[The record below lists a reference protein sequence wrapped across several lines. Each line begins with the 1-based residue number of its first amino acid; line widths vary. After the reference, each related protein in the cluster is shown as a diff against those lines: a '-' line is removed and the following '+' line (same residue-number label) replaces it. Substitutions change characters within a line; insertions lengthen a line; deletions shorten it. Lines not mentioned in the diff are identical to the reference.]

1 MARRRILRRRA
12 NYVARRVLYFQG
24 RLSRKN
30 VLAKG
35 RKRLRPSYF
44 NEIYDDAGTL
54 RGQYEVLRGVY
65 RRLGDEELANRIL
78 RARERLGELGATF
91 PVDDGAGDLER
102 LLPVDW
108 VPRII
113 VAGEWRTVSEGLLQ
127 RGKAL
132 NAWLRG
138 VYGGGQDLVPEE
150 IVRGS
155 VFYRPHDLPGSS
167 PPIHIYGPDVVHLAT
182 GEYVVLEDNV
192 RVPSGVAYS
201 EAIRR
206 AGLETMPEIY
216 EAYRAL
222 EIYSYYDRLGET
234 LEFAAPEGVE
244 DPNVVVIT
252 RGGSDPAFFEHHRI
266 AQACGIALMTLA
278 DCAVSEGFLHARE
291 SGRKIDVVYRRFDED
306 YVDTDLPELERV
318 YLEGNVALVNAPG
331 VGVADDKA
339 VFPYVPA
346 MIEHYLGEVPIL
358 RNAPTYALTEE
369 ETRAEVIER
378 LPEMVVKPR
387 EGYGAQGILVGPE
400 ALPDDIDAARRNI
413 NRDPT
418 QFVAQETLDFS
429 THMLRGDGEASA
441 EVFVD
446 LRAFV
451 LPAIDYIMPGGL
463 TRVAQPGTR
472 VVNST
477 AGGSSKDTLV
487 LED

>member
-1 MARRRILRRRA
+1 VKRRISRA
-12 NYVARRVLYFQG
+12 GG
-24 RLSRKN
+24 RLR
-30 VLAKG
+30 
-35 RKRLRPSYF
+35 
-44 NEIYDDAGTL
+44 
-54 RGQYEVLRGVY
+54 
-65 RRLGDEELANRIL
+65 
-78 RARERLGELGATF
+78 ELGATF
-91 PVDDGAGDLER
+91 PVDDGTGDLER

-113 VAGEWRTVSEGLLQ
+113 PADEWRTLSRGLLQ
-127 RGKAL
+127 RGRAI
-132 NAWLRG
+132 NAWLRA

-167 PPIHIYGPDVVHLAT
+167 PPIHIYGPDVVHLAS

-206 AGLETMPEIY
+206 AGMETMPEIY
-216 EAYRAL
+216 EAYRAM

-234 LEFAAPEGVE
+234 LELAAPEGVG

-266 AQACGIALMTLA
+266 AQACGIGLMTLA
-278 DCAVSEGFLHARE
+278 DCAVSGGFVFARE
-291 SGRKIDVVYRRFDED
+291 SGRKIDVIYRRFDEN
-306 YVDTDLPELERV
+306 YIDTDLPELERV

-331 VGVADDKA
+331 VGIADDKA

-346 MIEHYLGEVPIL
+346 MIETYLRETPIL

-369 ETRAEVIER
+369 ETRIEVLER

-400 ALPDDIDAARRNI
+400 AHPDDIDAARRNI
-413 NRDPT
+413 HRDPT

-429 THMLRGDGEASA
+429 THLLREGNEQSA

-451 LPAIDYIMPGGL
+451 LPAIGYLMPGGL

-487 LED
+487 LAD

>member
-1 MARRRILRRRA
+1 VYQGLGEAELT
-12 NYVARRVLYFQG
+12 NRVLRAG
-24 RLSRKN
+24 E
-30 VLAKG
+30 
-35 RKRLRPSYF
+35 RLR
-44 NEIYDDAGTL
+44 
-54 RGQYEVLRGVY
+54 
-65 RRLGDEELANRIL
+65 
-78 RARERLGELGATF
+78 ELGATF
-91 PVDDGAGDLER
+91 PVDDGTGDLER

-108 VPRII
+108 VPRLIP
-113 VAGEWRTVSEGLLQ
+113 ADEWRTLSEGLLQ
-127 RGKAL
+127 RGKAI

-138 VYGGGQDLVPEE
+138 VYRAGQELVPEE

-155 VFYRPHDLPGSS
+155 KFYRPHDLSGSS
-167 PPIHIYGPDVVHLAT
+167 PPIHIYGPDVVHLAS

-206 AGLETMPEIY
+206 AGAETMPEVY
-216 EAYRAL
+216 EAYGAM
-222 EIYSYYDRLGET
+222 EIFSYYDRLGET
-234 LEFAAPEGVE
+234 LELAAPPGVE
-244 DPNVVVIT
+244 DPNVAVVT
-252 RGGSDPAFFEHHRI
+252 RGGGDPAFFEHRRI
-266 AQACGIALMTLA
+266 AQACGIALMTL
-278 DCAVSEGFLHARE
+278 DECAVSEAFIYERE
-291 SGRKIDVVYRRFDED
+291 SGRKIDVIYRRFDED
-306 YVDTDLPELERV
+306 YIDTDLPELHSV
-318 YLEGNVALVNAPG
+318 YLEGNVALANAPG

-346 MIEHYLGEVPIL
+346 MIEHYLGETPIL

-369 ETRAEVIER
+369 ETRAEVLAR

-400 ALPDDIDAARRNI
+400 ALPDDIDTARRNI
-413 NRDPT
+413 KKDPT
-418 QFVAQETLDFS
+418 KFIAQETLDFS
-429 THMLRGDGEASA
+429 THVLRGNSEASA

-451 LPAIDYIMPGGL
+451 LPAIGYLMPGGL

-487 LED
+487 LAD

>member
-1 MARRRILRRRA
+1 M
-12 NYVARRVLYFQG
+12 
-24 RLSRKN
+24 
-30 VLAKG
+30 
-35 RKRLRPSYF
+35 RPSYF
-44 NEIYDDAGTL
+44 NEIYDGAGTL
-54 RGQYEVLRGVY
+54 RGPYEALREVY
-65 RRLGDEELANRIL
+65 LGLGDEELAKRIL
-78 RARERLGELGATF
+78 HAGERLGELGATF
-91 PVDDGAGDLER
+91 PVDDGMGDLER

-113 VAGEWRTVSEGLLQ
+113 AADDWRTLSEGLLQ

-138 VYGGGQDLVPEE
+138 VYGGGQDIVPEE

-167 PPIHIYGPDVVHLAT
+167 PPIHIYGPDVVHLAS

-206 AGLETMPEIY
+206 AGMETMPEVY
-216 EAYRAL
+216 DAYRAM

-234 LEFAAPEGVE
+234 LELAAPEGAE

-252 RGGSDPAFFEHHRI
+252 RGGGDPAFFEHHRI
-266 AQACGIALMTLA
+266 AQASGIGLMTLA
-278 DCAVSEGFLHARE
+278 DCAVSEGFVHARE
-291 SGRKIDVVYRRFDED
+291 SGRKIDVIYRRFDEE
-306 YVDTDLPELERV
+306 YIDTDLPELERV
-318 YLEGNVALVNAPG
+318 YLEGKVALVNAPG

-346 MIEHYLGEVPIL
+346 MIETYLGEAPIL
-358 RNAPTYALTEE
+358 KNAPTYALTEE
-369 ETRAEVIER
+369 ETRAEVLDR
-378 LPEMVVKPR
+378 LPEMVLKPR

-400 ALPDDIDAARRNI
+400 AHSDDIDAARRNI
-413 NRDPT
+413 KRDPT

-429 THMLRGDGEASA
+429 THLLRDGNEQPA

-451 LPAIDYIMPGGL
+451 LPAIGYLMPGGL

>member
-1 MARRRILRRRA
+1 M
-12 NYVARRVLYFQG
+12 
-24 RLSRKN
+24 
-30 VLAKG
+30 
-35 RKRLRPSYF
+35 RPSYF
-44 NEIYDDAGTL
+44 NEIYDGAGTL
-54 RGQYEVLRGVY
+54 RGHYEALRDVY
-65 RRLGDEELANRIL
+65 RGLGEEGLAQRIL
-78 RARERLGELGATF
+78 RAGERLRELGATF
-91 PVDDGAGDLER
+91 PVDDGMGDHER

-108 VPRII
+108 MPRII
-113 VAGEWRTVSEGLLQ
+113 AADEWRNMSEGLLQ

-138 VYGGGQDLVPEE
+138 VYGDGQDLVPEE

-155 VFYRPHDLPGSS
+155 VFYRPHDLPSSS
-167 PPIHIYGPDVVHLAT
+167 PPIHIYGPDVVHLAS
-182 GEYVVLEDNV
+182 GAYVVLEDNV

-206 AGLETMPEIY
+206 AGMETMPEVY
-216 EAYRAL
+216 ETYRAL

-234 LEFAAPEGVE
+234 LELAAPEGVE
-244 DPNVVVIT
+244 NPNVVVIT
-252 RGGSDPAFFEHHRI
+252 RGGRDPAFFEHHRI
-266 AQACGIALMTLA
+266 AQACGLGLMTLA
-278 DCAVSEGFLHARE
+278 DCAVSEGFVYARE
-291 SGRKIDVVYRRFDED
+291 SGRKIDVIYRRFDEG
-306 YVDTDLPELERV
+306 YIDTDLPELERV

-346 MIEHYLGEVPIL
+346 MIETYLGETPIL
-358 RNAPTYALTEE
+358 QNAPTYALTEE
-369 ETRAEVIER
+369 ETRAEVLER

-400 ALPDDIDAARRNI
+400 AHSDDIDAARRNI

-418 QFVAQETLDFS
+418 RFVAQETLDFS
-429 THMLRGDGEASA
+429 THLLRDGNEQSA

-451 LPAIDYIMPGGL
+451 LPAIDYLMPRGL

-487 LED
+487 LQD

>member
-1 MARRRILRRRA
+1 MYRDLGKVELT
-12 NYVARRVLYFQG
+12 NRVLRAG
-24 RLSRKN
+24 E
-30 VLAKG
+30 
-35 RKRLRPSYF
+35 RLR
-44 NEIYDDAGTL
+44 
-54 RGQYEVLRGVY
+54 
-65 RRLGDEELANRIL
+65 
-78 RARERLGELGATF
+78 ELGATF
-91 PVDDGAGDLER
+91 PVDDGRGDLER

-108 VPRII
+108 VPRLIP
-113 VAGEWRTVSEGLLQ
+113 ADEWKILSEGLLQ
-127 RGKAL
+127 RGKAIS
-132 NAWLRG
+132 AWLRG
-138 VYGGGQDLVPEE
+138 LYGAGQDLVPEE

-155 VFYRPHDLPGSS
+155 IFYRPHDLSGSS
-167 PPIHIYGPDVVHLAT
+167 PPIHIYGPDVVHLAS

-206 AGLETMPEIY
+206 AGMEAMPEVY
-216 EAYRAL
+216 EAYRAI
-222 EIYSYYDRLGET
+222 EIFSYYDRLGET
-234 LEFAAPEGVE
+234 LELAAPSGVE
-244 DPNVVVIT
+244 DPNVAVIT
-252 RGGSDPAFFEHHRI
+252 RGGGDPAFFEHRRI
-266 AQACGIALMTLA
+266 AQACGVGLMTLG
-278 DCAVSEGFLHARE
+278 DCTVSEGLLYARE
-291 SGRKIDVVYRRFDED
+291 SGRRIDVIYRRFDED
-306 YVDTDLPELERV
+306 YIDTDLPELENV
-318 YLEGNVALVNAPG
+318 YLEGNVAIANAPG

-346 MIEHYLGEVPIL
+346 MIEEYLGAAPIL

-369 ETRAEVIER
+369 ETRAGVLER

-400 ALPDDIDAARRNI
+400 ALPDDIAAARRNI
-413 NRDPT
+413 SKDPT
-418 QFVAQETLDFS
+418 QYIAQETLDFS

-451 LPAIDYIMPGGL
+451 LPAIDYLMPGGL

-487 LED
+487 LAD

>member
-1 MARRRILRRRA
+1 M
-12 NYVARRVLYFQG
+12 
-24 RLSRKN
+24 
-30 VLAKG
+30 
-35 RKRLRPSYF
+35 RPSYF

-54 RGQYEVLRGVY
+54 RGQYEMLRGVFH
-65 RRLGDEELANRIL
+65 RLGDEELANRIL
-78 RARERLGELGATF
+78 RAGERLRELGATF
-91 PVDDGAGDLER
+91 PVDDGTGDLER
-102 LLPVDW
+102 LVSVDW

-113 VAGEWRTVSEGLLQ
+113 AAGEWKTLSAGLLQ
-127 RGKAL
+127 RGKAI

-150 IVRGS
+150 IVRS
-155 VFYRPHDLPGSS
+155 SIFYRPHDLSGSS
-167 PPIHIYGPDVVHLAT
+167 PPIHIYGPDVLHLAS

-206 AGLETMPEIY
+206 AGTETMPEVY
-216 EAYRAL
+216 EAYRAV

-234 LEFAAPEGVE
+234 LELAAPPGVE
-244 DPNVVVIT
+244 DPSVVVIT
-252 RGGSDPAFFEHHRI
+252 RGGDDPAFFEHRRI
-266 AQACGIALMTLA
+266 AQACGIALMTL
-278 DCAVSEGFLHARE
+278 DECVVSEGFVYARE
-291 SGRKIDVVYRRFDED
+291 SGRRIDVIYRRFDED
-306 YVDTDLPELERV
+306 YIATDLPELENV
-318 YLEGNVALVNAPG
+318 YLEGNVALANAPG

-346 MIEHYLGEVPIL
+346 MIEQYLGEAPIL
-358 RNAPTYALTEE
+358 RNAATYGLTEE
-369 ETRAEVIER
+369 ETRVEVLER

-387 EGYGAQGILVGPE
+387 EGYGGQGIMVGPE
-400 ALPDDIDAARRNI
+400 ALPDEIDAARRDI

-429 THMLRGDGEASA
+429 THVLKDDGEATT

-477 AGGSSKDTLV
+477 AGGSTKDTLV
-487 LED
+487 LAD

>member
-1 MARRRILRRRA
+1 M
-12 NYVARRVLYFQG
+12 
-24 RLSRKN
+24 
-30 VLAKG
+30 
-35 RKRLRPSYF
+35 
-44 NEIYDDAGTL
+44 
-54 RGQYEVLRGVY
+54 Y
-65 RRLGDEELANRIL
+65 RNLGEEELAKRTLLAGHRL
-78 RARERLGELGATF
+78 RELGATF
-91 PVDDGAGDLER
+91 PVDDGTGDLER

-113 VAGEWRTVSEGLLQ
+113 AVDEWRTLSEGLLQ
-127 RGKAL
+127 RGKAI

-138 VYGGGQDLVPEE
+138 VYGAGQDLLPEE
-150 IVRGS
+150 IVHGS
-155 VFYRPHDLPGSS
+155 VFHRPHDLSGSS
-167 PPIHIYGPDVVHLAT
+167 PPVHIYGPDVVHLAS

-206 AGLETMPEIY
+206 AGTQTMPEVY

-222 EIYSYYDRLGET
+222 EIFSYYDRLGET
-234 LEFAAPEGVE
+234 LEFAAPDRVE
-244 DPNVVVIT
+244 EPNVAVIT
-252 RGGSDPAFFEHHRI
+252 RGGEDPAFFEHRRI
-266 AQACGIALMTLA
+266 GQACGIALMTLA
-278 DCAVSEGFLHARE
+278 DCAVSGGFVYARE
-291 SGRKIDVVYRRFDED
+291 SGRRIDVIYRRFDED
-306 YVDTDLPELERV
+306 YIDTDLPELERV

-346 MIEHYLGEVPIL
+346 MIEHYLGEAPIL
-358 RNAPTYALTEE
+358 QNAPTYALTEE
-369 ETRAEVIER
+369 ETRAEVLER

-387 EGYGAQGILVGPE
+387 EGYGARGILVGPE
-400 ALPDDIDAARRNI
+400 ALPDDIDDARRNI
-413 NRDPT
+413 KRDPT

-429 THMLRGDGEASA
+429 THVLRGGEASA

-451 LPAIDYIMPGGL
+451 LPAIGYLMPGGL

-487 LED
+487 LQD

>member
-1 MARRRILRRRA
+1 M
-12 NYVARRVLYFQG
+12 
-24 RLSRKN
+24 
-30 VLAKG
+30 
-35 RKRLRPSYF
+35 RPSYF
-44 NEIYDDAGTL
+44 NEIYDGAGTL
-54 RGQYEVLRGVY
+54 RGPYEALREVY
-65 RRLGDEELANRIL
+65 LGLGDEELAKRIL
-78 RARERLGELGATF
+78 HAGERLGELGATF
-91 PVDDGAGDLER
+91 PVDDGMGDLER

-113 VAGEWRTVSEGLLQ
+113 AADDWRTLSEGLLQ

-132 NAWLRG
+132 NVWLRG
-138 VYGGGQDLVPEE
+138 VYGGGQDIVPEE

-167 PPIHIYGPDVVHLAT
+167 PPIHIYGPDVVHLAS

-206 AGLETMPEIY
+206 AGMETMPEVY
-216 EAYRAL
+216 EAYRAM

-234 LEFAAPEGVE
+234 LELAAPEGVE

-252 RGGSDPAFFEHHRI
+252 RGGTDPAFFEHHRI
-266 AQACGIALMTLA
+266 AQASGIGLMTLA
-278 DCAVSEGFLHARE
+278 DCAVSEGFVYVRE
-291 SGRKIDVVYRRFDED
+291 SGRKIDVIYRRFDEE
-306 YVDTDLPELERV
+306 YIDTDLPELERV
-318 YLEGNVALVNAPG
+318 YLEGKVALVNAPG

-346 MIEHYLGEVPIL
+346 MIETYLGEAPIL
-358 RNAPTYALTEE
+358 KNAPTYALTEE
-369 ETRAEVIER
+369 ETRAEVLDR
-378 LPEMVVKPR
+378 LPEMVLKPR

-400 ALPDDIDAARRNI
+400 AHSDDIDAARRNI
-413 NRDPT
+413 KRDPT

-429 THMLRGDGEASA
+429 THLLRDGNEQPA

-451 LPAIDYIMPGGL
+451 LPAIGYLMPGGL

-487 LED
+487 LQD

>member
-1 MARRRILRRRA
+1 LLR
-12 NYVARRVLYFQG
+12 
-24 RLSRKN
+24 
-30 VLAKG
+30 
-35 RKRLRPSYF
+35 
-44 NEIYDDAGTL
+44 
-54 RGQYEVLRGVY
+54 EVF
-65 RRLGDEELANRIL
+65 RRLGDEALANRIL
-78 RARERLGELGATF
+78 RAGERLRELGATF
-91 PVDDGAGDLER
+91 PVDDGTGDLER
-102 LLPVDW
+102 LVPVDW
-108 VPRII
+108 VPRIL
-113 VAGEWRTVSEGLLQ
+113 AADEWKTLSAGLLQ
-127 RGKAL
+127 RGKAI

-150 IVRGS
+150 LVRGS
-155 VFYRPHDLPGSS
+155 IFYRPHELSGSS
-167 PPIHIYGPDVVHLAT
+167 PPIHIYGPDVVHLAS

-206 AGLETMPEIY
+206 VGTETMPEVY

-234 LEFAAPEGVE
+234 LELASPPGVE
-244 DPNVVVIT
+244 DPSVVVIT
-252 RGGSDPAFFEHHRI
+252 RGGDDPAFFEHRRI

-278 DCAVSEGFLHARE
+278 ECVVSEGVVYARE
-291 SGRKIDVVYRRFDED
+291 SGRRIDVIYRRFDED
-306 YVDTDLPELERV
+306 YIDTDLPELEKV
-318 YLEGNVALVNAPG
+318 YLEGNVALANAPG

-346 MIEHYLGEVPIL
+346 MIEQYLGEAPIL

-369 ETRAEVIER
+369 ETRAGVLER

-387 EGYGAQGILVGPE
+387 EGYGGQGILVGPE
-400 ALPDDIDAARRNI
+400 ALPDDVDAARRDI
-413 NRDPT
+413 NKDPT
-418 QFVAQETLDFS
+418 QFIAQETLDFS
-429 THMLRGDGEASA
+429 THVLKGDGEAIT

-451 LPAIDYIMPGGL
+451 LPAINYIMPGGL

-477 AGGSSKDTLV
+477 AGGSTKDTLV
-487 LED
+487 LAD

>member
-1 MARRRILRRRA
+1 MKRRISCA
-12 NYVARRVLYFQG
+12 GG
-24 RLSRKN
+24 RLR
-30 VLAKG
+30 
-35 RKRLRPSYF
+35 
-44 NEIYDDAGTL
+44 
-54 RGQYEVLRGVY
+54 
-65 RRLGDEELANRIL
+65 
-78 RARERLGELGATF
+78 ELGATF
-91 PVDDGAGDLER
+91 PVDDGTGDLER

-113 VAGEWRTVSEGLLQ
+113 PADEWRTLSRGLVQ
-127 RGKAL
+127 RGRAI
-132 NAWLRG
+132 NAWLRA

-167 PPIHIYGPDVVHLAT
+167 PPIHIYGPDVVHLAS

-206 AGLETMPEIY
+206 AGMETMPEIY
-216 EAYRAL
+216 EAYRAM

-234 LEFAAPEGVE
+234 LELAAPEGVE

-252 RGGSDPAFFEHHRI
+252 RVGRDPAFFEHHRI
-266 AQACGIALMTLA
+266 AQACGIDLMTLA
-278 DCAVSEGFLHARE
+278 DCAVSGGIVFARE
-291 SGRKIDVVYRRFDED
+291 SGRKIDVIYRRFDED
-306 YVDTDLPELERV
+306 YIDTGLPELQRV

-346 MIEHYLGEVPIL
+346 MIVTYLRETPIL

-369 ETRAEVIER
+369 ATRVEVLER

-387 EGYGAQGILVGPE
+387 EGYGAHGILVGPE
-400 ALPDDIDAARRNI
+400 AHSDDIDTARRNI
-413 NRDPT
+413 SKDPT
-418 QFVAQETLDFS
+418 QFIAQETLDFS
-429 THMLRGDGEASA
+429 THLLREDNEQSA

-451 LPAIDYIMPGGL
+451 LPAIGYLMPGGL

-487 LED
+487 LAD

>member
-1 MARRRILRRRA
+1 LVRQHRQ
-12 NYVARRVLYFQG
+12 RV
-24 RLSRKN
+24 
-30 VLAKG
+30 
-35 RKRLRPSYF
+35 KRLKPSYF
-44 NEIYDDAGTL
+44 NEIYDDAGAL
-54 RGQYEVLRGVY
+54 RSRYAALREVYQGLGEDELTQRILLAG
-65 RRLGDEELANRIL
+65 RRL
-78 RARERLGELGATF
+78 REIGATF
-91 PVDDGAGDLER
+91 PVDDGTGNLER
-102 LLPVDW
+102 LVPVDW
-108 VPRII
+108 VPRVI
-113 VAGEWRTVSEGLLQ
+113 ASEEWRTLSEGLLQ
-127 RGKAL
+127 RGKAI

-155 VFYRPHDLPGSS
+155 IFFKPHELSGSS
-167 PPIHIYGPDVVHLAT
+167 PPIHVYGPDVVHLAS

-206 AGLETMPEIY
+206 AGTETMPEVY
-216 EAYRAL
+216 EAYRAM
-222 EIYSYYDRLGET
+222 EIFSYYDRLGET
-234 LEFAAPEGVE
+234 LELAAPPGVE

-252 RGGSDPAFFEHHRI
+252 RGGDDPAFFEHRRI
-266 AQACGIALMTLA
+266 AQACGIAVMTL
-278 DCAVSEGFLHARE
+278 DECVVFEGFVHARE
-291 SGRKIDVVYRRFDED
+291 SGRRIDVIYRRFDED
-306 YVDTDLPELERV
+306 YIDTDLPGLKNV
-318 YLEGNVALVNAPG
+318 YLEGNVALANAPG

-346 MIEHYLGEVPIL
+346 MIEEYLAETPIL
-358 RNAPTYALTEE
+358 QNAPTYALTEE
-369 ETRAEVIER
+369 ETRSEVLER

-387 EGYGAQGILVGPE
+387 EGYGAQGIMVGPE
-400 ALPDDIDAARRNI
+400 ALPDDIDAARRDI

-418 QFVAQETLDFS
+418 QFIAQETLDFS
-429 THMLRGDGEASA
+429 THMLRGDGEVSD

-477 AGGSSKDTLV
+477 AGGSTKDTLV
-487 LED
+487 LAD

>member
-1 MARRRILRRRA
+1 LRA
-12 NYVARRVLYFQG
+12 G
-24 RLSRKN
+24 E
-30 VLAKG
+30 
-35 RKRLRPSYF
+35 RLR
-44 NEIYDDAGTL
+44 
-54 RGQYEVLRGVY
+54 
-65 RRLGDEELANRIL
+65 
-78 RARERLGELGATF
+78 ELGATF
-91 PVDDGAGDLER
+91 PVDDGTGDLER
-102 LLPVDW
+102 LVPVDW
-108 VPRII
+108 VPRIL
-113 VAGEWRTVSEGLLQ
+113 AADEWKTLSAGLLQ
-127 RGKAL
+127 RGKAI

-150 IVRGS
+150 LVRGS
-155 VFYRPHDLPGSS
+155 IFYRPHELSGSS
-167 PPIHIYGPDVVHLAT
+167 PPIHIYGPDVVHLAS

-206 AGLETMPEIY
+206 VGTETMPEVY

-234 LEFAAPEGVE
+234 LELASPPGVE
-244 DPNVVVIT
+244 DPSVVVIT
-252 RGGSDPAFFEHHRI
+252 RGGDDPAFFEHRRI

-278 DCAVSEGFLHARE
+278 ECVVSEGVVYARE
-291 SGRKIDVVYRRFDED
+291 SGRRIDVIYRRFDED
-306 YVDTDLPELERV
+306 YIDTDLPELEKV
-318 YLEGNVALVNAPG
+318 YLEGNVALANAPG

-346 MIEHYLGEVPIL
+346 MIEQYLGEAPIL

-369 ETRAEVIER
+369 ETRAGVLER

-387 EGYGAQGILVGPE
+387 EGYGGQGILVGPE
-400 ALPDDIDAARRNI
+400 ALPDDIDAARRDI

-418 QFVAQETLDFS
+418 QFIAQETLDFS
-429 THMLRGDGEASA
+429 THVLKGDGEAIT

-451 LPAIDYIMPGGL
+451 LPAINYIMPGGL

-477 AGGSSKDTLV
+477 AGGSTKDTLV
-487 LED
+487 LAD

>member
-1 MARRRILRRRA
+1 M
-12 NYVARRVLYFQG
+12 
-24 RLSRKN
+24 
-30 VLAKG
+30 
-35 RKRLRPSYF
+35 RPSYF
-44 NEIYDDAGTL
+44 NEIYDGAGTL
-54 RGQYEVLRGVY
+54 RGHYEALRTVY
-65 RRLGDEELANRIL
+65 RGLGEEELAKRIL
-78 RARERLGELGATF
+78 RAGERLRELGATF

-113 VAGEWRTVSEGLLQ
+113 AADDWRTVSEGLLQ
-127 RGKAL
+127 RGMAL

-155 VFYRPHDLPGSS
+155 VFYRPHDLPGPS
-167 PPIHIYGPDVVHLAT
+167 PPIHIYGPDVVHLDS

-206 AGLETMPEIY
+206 AGMETMPEVY
-216 EAYRAL
+216 AAYGAM

-234 LEFAAPEGVE
+234 LELVAPEGVE

-252 RGGSDPAFFEHHRI
+252 RGGIDPAFFEHHRI
-266 AQACGIALMTLA
+266 AQASGIGLMTLA
-278 DCAVSEGFLHARE
+278 DCAVSEGFVYARE
-291 SGRKIDVVYRRFDED
+291 SGRKIDVIYRRFDEE
-306 YVDTDLPELERV
+306 YIDTDLPDLERV
-318 YLEGNVALVNAPG
+318 YLEGKVALVNAPG

-346 MIEHYLGEVPIL
+346 MIETYLGEAPIL
-358 RNAPTYALTEE
+358 KNAPTYALTEE
-369 ETRAEVIER
+369 ETRAEVLDR

-400 ALPDDIDAARRNI
+400 AHSDDIDAARRNI
-413 NRDPT
+413 NKDPT

-429 THMLRGDGEASA
+429 THLLRDGNEQPA

-451 LPAIDYIMPGGL
+451 LPAIGYLMPGGL

>member
-1 MARRRILRRRA
+1 M
-12 NYVARRVLYFQG
+12 
-24 RLSRKN
+24 
-30 VLAKG
+30 
-35 RKRLRPSYF
+35 
-44 NEIYDDAGTL
+44 
-54 RGQYEVLRGVY
+54 
-65 RRLGDEELANRIL
+65 
-78 RARERLGELGATF
+78 
-91 PVDDGAGDLER
+91 GDLER
-102 LLPVDW
+102 IFPVDW

-113 VAGEWRTVSEGLLQ
+113 AAEEWRTVSEGLLQ

-138 VYGGGQDLVPEE
+138 VYGAGQDLVPEE

-155 VFYRPHDLPGSS
+155 VFYRPHDLPDSS
-167 PPIHIYGPDVVHLAT
+167 PPIHIYGPDVVHLSS

-201 EAIRR
+201 EVIRR
-206 AGLETMPEIY
+206 TGMETMPEVF

-222 EIYSYYDRLGET
+222 EVYSYYDRLGET
-234 LEFAAPEGVE
+234 LALAAPEGVE
-244 DPNVVVIT
+244 DPNVAVIT
-252 RGGSDPAFFEHHRI
+252 RGGKDPAFFEHHRI
-266 AQACGIALMTLA
+266 AQACGIGLMTLA
-278 DCAVSEGFLHARE
+278 DCAVSEGFVFARE

-306 YVDTDLPELERV
+306 YIDTDLPELDRV

-346 MIEHYLGEVPIL
+346 MIETYLGETPIL
-358 RNAPTYALTEE
+358 HNAPTYALTEE
-369 ETRAEVIER
+369 ETRAEVLER

-400 ALPDDIDAARRNI
+400 AHSDDIDATRRNI

-418 QFVAQETLDFS
+418 QFVAQDTLDFS
-429 THMLRGDGEASA
+429 THLLRDGNDVSA

-451 LPAIDYIMPGGL
+451 LPAIDYLMPGGL
-463 TRVAQPGTR
+463 TRVAPPGTR

-487 LED
+487 LKD

>member
-1 MARRRILRRRA
+1 LLR
-12 NYVARRVLYFQG
+12 
-24 RLSRKN
+24 
-30 VLAKG
+30 
-35 RKRLRPSYF
+35 
-44 NEIYDDAGTL
+44 
-54 RGQYEVLRGVY
+54 EVF
-65 RRLGDEELANRIL
+65 RRLGDEALANRVL
-78 RARERLGELGATF
+78 RAGERLRELGATF
-91 PVDDGAGDLER
+91 PVDDGTGDLER
-102 LLPVDW
+102 LVPVDW

-113 VAGEWRTVSEGLLQ
+113 AADEWKTLSAGLRQ
-127 RGKAL
+127 RGKAI

-155 VFYRPHDLPGSS
+155 IFYRPHELSGSS
-167 PPIHIYGPDVVHLAT
+167 PPIHIYGPDMVHLAS

-201 EAIRR
+201 EVIRR
-206 AGLETMPEIY
+206 VGTETMPEVY

-234 LEFAAPEGVE
+234 LELAAPPGVE
-244 DPNVVVIT
+244 DPSVVVIT
-252 RGGSDPAFFEHHRI
+252 RGGDDPAFFEHRRI

-278 DCAVSEGFLHARE
+278 ECVVSEGFVYTRE
-291 SGRKIDVVYRRFDED
+291 SGRRIDVIYRRFDED
-306 YVDTDLPELERV
+306 YIDTDLPELEKV
-318 YLEGNVALVNAPG
+318 YLEGNVALANAPG

-346 MIEHYLGEVPIL
+346 MIETYLGEAPIL
-358 RNAPTYALTEE
+358 QNAPTYALTEE
-369 ETRAEVIER
+369 ETRTGVLER

-387 EGYGAQGILVGPE
+387 EGYGGQGILVGPE
-400 ALPDDIDAARRNI
+400 AHSDEIDAARRDI
-413 NRDPT
+413 NKDPT
-418 QFVAQETLDFS
+418 QFIAQETLDFS
-429 THMLRGDGEASA
+429 THVLKDDGDAIT

-451 LPAIDYIMPGGL
+451 LPAINYIMPGGL

-477 AGGSSKDTLV
+477 AGGSIKDTLV
-487 LED
+487 LAD